1 MEDEGYFSKVCLY
14 RLILSLIP
22 HLQSQECPPFSGP
35 ARALFLQDIYTLFL
49 DRKGEVIESLLHL
62 LFLNYFQLK
71 IINLPKWDVCG
82 WHILYLE

>member
-49 DRKGEVIESLLHL
+49 DRKGEVREPLLVPAISQL
-62 LFLNYFQLK
+62 LSAQNNQFAKVGCLGVAYS
-71 IINLPKWDVCG
+71 V
-82 WHILYLE
+82 H